1 MAISKAIL
9 ATIVLKDQADKVLGG
24 GLGPVYSAQDKDEQ
38 QKICMYLSRIL
49 EGVAHDLENGV
60 MVVVRH

>member
-1 MAISKAIL
+1 MAISKAIV
-9 ATIVLKDQADKVLGG
+9 ATIVLKDRADKVLGG
-24 GLGPVYSAQDKDEQ
+24 GLGPVFLAQDIDEQ
-38 QKICMYLSRIL
+38 QKICLYLSRIL